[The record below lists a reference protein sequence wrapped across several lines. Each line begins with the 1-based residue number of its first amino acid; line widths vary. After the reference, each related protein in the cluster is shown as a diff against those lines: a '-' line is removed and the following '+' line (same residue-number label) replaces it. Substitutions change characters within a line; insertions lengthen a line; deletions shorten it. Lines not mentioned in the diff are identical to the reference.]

1 MLIADSLEYYAM
13 TDEINILVIDSD
25 PSIAEAWA
33 ARVKQLG
40 FTRCSS
46 ASPNVP
52 IDELAAFKP
61 DLAVLGLS
69 LDAETCIRCIHKLKI
84 LTPFMP
90 VLTSCGGVP
99 LAKGPEIMPFE
110 GIYHIG
116 TDLDAKELAETVQS
130 ALKFRDEYKM
140 RPDYPVIIGH
150 GEAIRSIKEKIQ
162 KVAGKDITVLITGET
177 GTGKELIARSV
188 HYHSARSQGP
198 LVKISCGA
206 LPDELLES
214 EVFGFQ
220 KGAFTGAHKNKP
232 GRLELAH
239 NGTLFIDEIGDL
251 SLALQAKFLQVLE
264 DKAFARLGGIYD
276 KFVDTRV
283 VAATNSDLQKKV
295 RDGLFRKDLF
305 YRLNVIHI
313 QAQPLR
319 ERKQDIPILM
329 YYFVDKYCLE
339 LKKDV
344 LEVPANILMHLQ
356 AYRWPGNVRE
366 LENVV
371 RRAVALR
378 DWEFVFKEL
387 SLESLP
393 KGAGGASMEDLG
405 AVAGWSDEKIE
416 RLIRENRFSLK
427 KITKTYVSEAER
439 QAIVDVLAKTQWNR
453 KKAAEMLGVSYKT
466 LLGRIDEF
474 QLKP

>member
-1 MLIADSLEYYAM
+1 MAD
-13 TDEINILVIDSD
+13 DINILVIDSD
-25 PSIAEAWA
+25 PSLAEAWA

-40 FTRCSS
+40 FARCSS
-46 ASPNVP
+46 VSPNVP
-52 IDELAAFKP
+52 IDELAAVKP
-61 DLAVLGLS
+61 DLAVLGPS
-69 LDAETCIRCIHKLKI
+69 LDAETCIRCIYKLKI
-84 LTPFMP
+84 VSPFMP

-99 LAKGPEIMPFE
+99 LAKGPEITPFE

-116 TDLDAKELAETVQS
+116 LDLDAKELADTIQS
-130 ALKFRDEYKM
+130 ALKFRDEHKM
-140 RPDYPVIIGH
+140 RPDYPVLIGH
-150 GEAIRSIKEKIQ
+150 GEAMRSIKQKIR
-162 KVAGKDITVLITGET
+162 KVASKDITVLITGET
-177 GTGKELIARSV
+177 GTGKELIARSL

-198 LVKISCGA
+198 LVKITCGA

-239 NGTLFIDEIGDL
+239 SGTLFIDEIGDL

-313 QAQPLR
+313 QAPPLR
-319 ERKQDIPILM
+319 ERKQDVPILIE
-329 YYFVDKYCLE
+329 YFVDKYCLE

-344 LEVPANILMHLQ
+344 LDVPAKILKHLQ
-356 AYRWPGNVRE
+356 AYQWPGNVRE

-387 SLESLP
+387 SLEALP
-393 KGAGGASMEDLG
+393 KGAGRASGEDLG

-416 RLIRENRFSLK
+416 KLIKENRFSLK

-474 QLKP
+474 RLKP

>member
-1 MLIADSLEYYAM
+1 MSDDM
-13 TDEINILVIDSD
+13 NILVIDSD
-25 PSIAEAWA
+25 PSLAEAWE
-33 ARVKQLG
+33 ARVRQLG
-40 FTRCSS
+40 FARCSCVN
-46 ASPNVP
+46 PNVH
-52 IDELAAFKP
+52 IVELAAIKP
-61 DLAVLGLS
+61 DLAVLGPS
-69 LDAETCIRCIHKLKI
+69 VDADTCIRCINKLKI
-84 LTPFMP
+84 VTPFMP
-90 VLTSCGGVP
+90 VLTSCGRVP
-99 LAKGPEIMPFE
+99 VAKGEKVMPFE
-110 GIYHIG
+110 GIYHISPDPE
-116 TDLDAKELAETVQS
+116 DLEFDVTVQS
-130 ALKFRDEYKM
+130 AVKFRDEHKM
-140 RPDYPVIIGH
+140 RPDYPVLIGQ
-150 GEAIRSIKEKIQ
+150 GEAITSIKQKIQ
-162 KVAGKDITVLITGET
+162 KVAAKDITALITGET
-177 GTGKELIARSV
+177 GTGKELIARSL
-188 HYHSARSQGP
+188 HYHSARSKGP
-198 LVKISCGA
+198 LVKITCGA

-251 SLALQAKFLQVLE
+251 SLSLQAKFLQVLE

-283 VAATNSDLQKKV
+283 VAATNSDLQRKV
-295 RDGLFRKDLF
+295 REGLFRKDLF

-313 QAQPLR
+313 QAPSLR
-319 ERKQDIPILM
+319 ERRQDIPVLM
-329 YYFVDKYCLE
+329 QYFVDKYCLE

-344 LEVPANILMHLQ
+344 LDIPSRILKHLQ
-356 AYRWPGNVRE
+356 AYQWPGNVRE

-378 DWEFVFKEL
+378 DWDFVFKEL
-387 SLESLP
+387 SLEIVP
-393 KGAGGASMEDLG
+393 KGAGRASMEDLG

-416 RLIRENRFSLK
+416 KLIRENRYSLK

-466 LLGRIDEF
+466 LLGRIEEF
-474 QLKP
+474 RLKP

>member
-1 MLIADSLEYYAM
+1 MS
-13 TDEINILVIDSD
+13 DEINVLVIDSD
-25 PSIAEAWA
+25 PSLAETWA

-40 FTRCSS
+40 FAHCST
-46 ASPNVP
+46 AGPNVP

-61 DLAVLGLS
+61 DLAILGPS
-69 LDAETCIRCIHKLKI
+69 FDAETCIRCIHKMKI

-90 VLTSCGGVP
+90 VLTSCGVMP
-99 LAKGPEIMPFE
+99 LAEGPEIMPFE
-110 GIYHIG
+110 GVYRIG
-116 TDLDAKELAETVQS
+116 TDLEAKEFAETVQS
-130 ALKFRDEYKM
+130 ALKFRDDFKM

-150 GEAIRSIKEKIQ
+150 SEAIRSIKQKIQ
-162 KVAGKDITVLITGET
+162 KVAAKDITVLITGET

-283 VAATNSDLQKKV
+283 VAATNSDLQRKV

-313 QAQPLR
+313 QAPPLR
-319 ERKQDIPILM
+319 ERKQDIPILIH
-329 YYFVDKYCLE
+329 YFVDKYCLE

-344 LEVPANILMHLQ
+344 LEIPAKILKHLQ
-356 AYRWPGNVRE
+356 AYQWPGNVRE

-387 SLESLP
+387 NFEALP
-393 KGAGGASMEDLG
+393 KGAGRASREDLG

-416 RLIRENRFSLK
+416 KLIRENRFSLK

-439 QAIVDVLAKTQWNR
+439 QAIVDALAKTQWNR
-453 KKAAEMLGVSYKT
+453 KKAAELLGVSYKT

-474 QLKP
+474 RLKP

>member
-1 MLIADSLEYYAM
+1 MA
-13 TDEINILVIDSD
+13 DEINVLVIDSD
-25 PSIAEAWA
+25 PSLAEAWGE
-33 ARVKQLG
+33 RIKQLG
-40 FTRCSS
+40 LPRCSFGD
-46 ASPNVP
+46 PDVP
-52 IDELAAFKP
+52 IEELSAMKP
-61 DLAVLGLS
+61 DLAVLGAS
-69 LDAETCIRCIHKLKI
+69 LDEDACIRCIHKLKI
-84 LTPFMP
+84 VTPFMP
-90 VLTSCGGVP
+90 ILTSCGGVP
-99 LAKGPEIMPFE
+99 LAKGSEPRSFE
-110 GIYHIG
+110 GIYPIG
-116 TDLDAKELAETVQS
+116 PDPESTEFSETVKS
-130 ALKFRDEYKM
+130 ALKFREEHKM
-140 RPDYPVIIGH
+140 RPDYPVLIGH
-150 GEAIRSIKEKIQ
+150 SEAIRSIKQKIQ

-177 GTGKELIARSV
+177 GTGKELIARSL
-188 HYHSARSQGP
+188 HYHSTRNQGP
-198 LVKISCGA
+198 LVKITCGA

-295 RDGLFRKDLF
+295 REGLFRKDLF

-313 QAQPLR
+313 EATPLR
-319 ERKQDIPILM
+319 ERKPDIPILM
-329 YYFVDKYCLE
+329 HYFVDKYCLE

-344 LEVPANILMHLQ
+344 LEIPSRMLKHLQ
-356 AYRWPGNVRE
+356 AYQWPGNVRE

-387 SLESLP
+387 SLETIP
-393 KGAGGASMEDLG
+393 KGAGRGSREELG
-405 AVAGWSDEKIE
+405 AIAGWSDEKIE
-416 RLIRENRFSLK
+416 KLIKENRFSLK

-474 QLKP
+474 RLKP

>member
-1 MLIADSLEYYAM
+1 
-13 TDEINILVIDSD
+13 
-25 PSIAEAWA
+25 
-33 ARVKQLG
+33 
-40 FTRCSS
+40 
-46 ASPNVP
+46 
-52 IDELAAFKP
+52 
-61 DLAVLGLS
+61 
-69 LDAETCIRCIHKLKI
+69 
-84 LTPFMP
+84 MP
-90 VLTSCGGVP
+90 VLTSCGGVSV
-99 LAKGPEIMPFE
+99 ACGPETTSFE
-110 GIYHIG
+110 GIYYVG
-116 TDLDAKELAETVQS
+116 PDPESTEFGETVKN
-130 ALKFRDEYKM
+130 ALKFRDEYRM
-140 RPDYPVIIGH
+140 RPDYPVLIGYS
-150 GEAIRSIKEKIQ
+150 EAIRSIKQKIQ

-177 GTGKELIARSV
+177 GTGKELIARSL
-188 HYHSARSQGP
+188 HYHSSRSQGP
-198 LVKISCGA
+198 LVKITCGA

-251 SLALQAKFLQVLE
+251 SLSLQAKFLQVLE

-313 QAQPLR
+313 QATPLR
-319 ERKQDIPILM
+319 ERKPEIPVLM
-329 YYFVDKYCLE
+329 HYFVDKYCLE
-339 LKKDV
+339 LKKDA
-344 LEVPANILMHLQ
+344 LEIPAKILKHLQ
-356 AYRWPGNVRE
+356 AYQWPGNVRE

-387 SLESLP
+387 NLETIP
-393 KGAGGASMEDLG
+393 KGAGCASREDLG

-416 RLIRENRFSLK
+416 KLIRENRFSLK

-453 KKAAEMLGVSYKT
+453 KKAAELLGVSYKT

-474 QLKP
+474 RLKP

>member
-1 MLIADSLEYYAM
+1 
-13 TDEINILVIDSD
+13 
-25 PSIAEAWA
+25 
-33 ARVKQLG
+33 
-40 FTRCSS
+40 
-46 ASPNVP
+46 
-52 IDELAAFKP
+52 
-61 DLAVLGLS
+61 
-69 LDAETCIRCIHKLKI
+69 
-84 LTPFMP
+84 
-90 VLTSCGGVP
+90 
-99 LAKGPEIMPFE
+99 
-110 GIYHIG
+110 
-116 TDLDAKELAETVQS
+116 
-130 ALKFRDEYKM
+130 
-140 RPDYPVIIGH
+140 
-150 GEAIRSIKEKIQ
+150 
-162 KVAGKDITVLITGET
+162 
-177 GTGKELIARSV
+177 
-188 HYHSARSQGP
+188 
-198 LVKISCGA
+198 

-313 QAQPLR
+313 EATPLR
-319 ERKQDIPILM
+319 ERKPDIPILM
-329 YYFVDKYCLE
+329 HYFVDKYCLE

-344 LEVPANILMHLQ
+344 LEIPARILKHLQ
-356 AYRWPGNVRE
+356 AYQWPGNVRE

-387 SLESLP
+387 NLETIP
-393 KGAGGASMEDLG
+393 KGAGHGSREELG
-405 AVAGWSDEKIE
+405 VIAGWSDEKIE
-416 RLIRENRFSLK
+416 KLIKENRFSLK

-474 QLKP
+474 RLKP